1 MTTLTTSS
9 ALRIIIRCSWFI
21 IRRFASAVNAIVHR
35 FPWAAILFSAVITFV
50 LSLVQVYHARA
61 ERDLA
66 SRQSY
71 HLQMQLDSVTAC
83 LNAAHHQQKQ

>member
-1 MTTLTTSS
+1 MVTLTTSS
-9 ALRIIIRCSWFI
+9 ALRIIAHCLWFI
-21 IRRFASAVNAIVHR
+21 IRRFASAVNSVVHR
-35 FPWAAILFSAVITFV
+35 FPWAAILLAVTLTFA
-50 LSLVQVYHARA
+50 LSFIQVYHARA

-83 LNAAHHQQKQ
+83 LNAAHYRQKQ